1 MWKYAKE
8 IVLGNIIL
16 VVFSSLFATL
26 NVQYTQVLID
36 KILNYIRKESG
47 IKSLVLSV
55 IILGRIQIGLA
66 VFLCIA
72 SLLEVKCEQTLTNH
86 FEPVLLHKF

>member
-36 KILNYIRKESG
+36 KILNYVRKESG

-55 IILGRIQIGLA
+55 IILGGIQIGLA

-72 SLLEVKCEQTLTNH
+72 SLLEVKCEQTLTN
-86 FEPVLLHKF
+86 